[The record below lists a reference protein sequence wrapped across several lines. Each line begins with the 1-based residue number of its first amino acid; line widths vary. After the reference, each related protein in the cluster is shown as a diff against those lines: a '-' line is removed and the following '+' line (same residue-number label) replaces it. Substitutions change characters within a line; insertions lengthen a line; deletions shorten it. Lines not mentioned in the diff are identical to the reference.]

1 MSALVESIRFRSLNC
16 DDIEY
21 GQQRAVEVNMGWDKC
36 DVGQPDQVIK
46 VGNRQIMETP
56 KGRGIYSVEFGGRG
70 IECELETH
78 LACTV
83 VEAKVVQNRPVKAES
98 THRTVLHCPR

>member
-1 MSALVESIRFRSLNC
+1 VSALVESTRFRSLNC

-56 KGRGIYSVEFGGRG
+56 
-70 IECELETH
+70 
-78 LACTV
+78 
-83 VEAKVVQNRPVKAES
+83 
-98 THRTVLHCPR
+98 